1 MKSPVTVMLV
11 DDHAVVRAG
20 YRMLLTQSENIDV
33 LCEAETGEAACQLYL
48 ECHPRVVVMDL
59 NLPGIGGLAATRRIL
74 TRDSSARILII
85 SMYDE
90 IVYVNRALE
99 SGAKG
104 YITKSCPPDLLVE
117 AVMRI
122 GRNETMVEPALAQ
135 RLVMQRFIK
144 EEDTSSLLNV
154 LSAREFDVFCL
165 LAQGYSTRE
174 AAGELKLSFKT
185 VSNYASLIKDK
196 LNVQTLA
203 ELVLLAYQHGIIQR
217 WQS

>member
-1 MKSPVTVMLV
+1 MSNHITVMLV

-20 YRMLLTQSENIDV
+20 YRMLLTQSGSIDV
-33 LCEAETGEAACQLYL
+33 ICEAATGEEACQQYL
-48 ECHPRVVVMDL
+48 TSQPRVVVMDL

-74 TRDSSARILII
+74 ARDSSARILIF

-99 SGAKG
+99 AGAKG
-104 YITKSCPPDLLVE
+104 YITKSCSPDLLVD

-122 GRNETMVEPALAQ
+122 GRNETMVEPDLAQ
-135 RLVMQRFIK
+135 RLVMQRFSK

-165 LAQGYSTRE
+165 LARGYSTRE
-174 AAGELKLSFKT
+174 AADELKLSFKT

-196 LNVQTLA
+196 LNVQTIA
-203 ELVLLAYQHGIIQR
+203 DLVLLAYQHGIIQR
-217 WQS
+217 

>member
-1 MKSPVTVMLV
+1 MSNHITVMLV

-20 YRMLLTQSENIDV
+20 YRMLLTQSGSIDV
-33 LCEAETGEAACQLYL
+33 ICEAATGEEACQQYL
-48 ECHPRVVVMDL
+48 TSQPRVVVMDL

-74 TRDSSARILII
+74 ARDSSARILIF

-99 SGAKG
+99 AGAKG
-104 YITKSCPPDLLVE
+104 YITKSCSPELLVD

-122 GRNETMVEPALAQ
+122 GRNETMVEPDLAQ
-135 RLVMQRFIK
+135 RLVMHRFSK
-144 EEDTSSLLNV
+144 EEDASSLLNV

-165 LAQGYSTRE
+165 LARGYSTRE
-174 AAGELKLSFKT
+174 AADELKLSFKT

-196 LNVQTLA
+196 LNVQTIA
-203 ELVLLAYQHGIIQR
+203 DLVLLAYQHGIIQR
-217 WQS
+217 

>member
-1 MKSPVTVMLV
+1 MNSHITVMLV

-33 LCEAETGEAACQLYL
+33 LCEAETGEEACQLYL
-48 ECHPRVVVMDL
+48 EWQPRVVVMDL

-74 TRDSSARILII
+74 ARDPSAKVLIF

-90 IVYVNRALE
+90 IVYVSRALE
-99 SGAKG
+99 AGAKG
-104 YITKSCPPDLLVE
+104 YITKGCAPDLLVE
-117 AVMRI
+117 AVTQV
-122 GRNETMVEPALAQ
+122 GRNETMVEPELAQ
-135 RLVMQRFIK
+135 RLVMQRFSK

-174 AAGELKLSFKT
+174 AAEELKLSFKT

-196 LNVQTLA
+196 LNVQTIA
-203 ELVLLAYQHGIIQR
+203 ELVLLAYQHGIIKH
-217 WQS
+217 

>member
-1 MKSPVTVMLV
+1 MTVMLV

-20 YRMLLTQSENIDV
+20 YRLQLSQSDGIDV
-33 LCEAETGEAACQLYL
+33 LCEAETGEEACQLYL
-48 ECHPRVVVMDL
+48 ECQPRVVVMDL

-74 TRDSSARILII
+74 ARDPSAKVLIF

-99 SGAKG
+99 AGAKG
-104 YITKSCPPDLLVE
+104 YITKSCAPDLLVE

-122 GRNETMVEPALAQ
+122 GRNETMVEPDLAQ
-135 RLVMQRFIK
+135 RLVMQRFSK

-165 LAQGYSTRE
+165 LARGYSTRE
-174 AAGELKLSFKT
+174 AADELKLSFKT

-196 LNVQTLA
+196 LNVQTIA

-217 WQS
+217 

>member
-1 MKSPVTVMLV
+1 MLV

-20 YRMLLTQSENIDV
+20 YRMLLTQSGSIDV
-33 LCEAETGEAACQLYL
+33 ICEAATGEEACQQYL
-48 ECHPRVVVMDL
+48 TSQPRVVVMDL

-74 TRDSSARILII
+74 ARDSSARILIF

-99 SGAKG
+99 AGAKG
-104 YITKSCPPDLLVE
+104 YITKSCSPDLLVD

-122 GRNETMVEPALAQ
+122 GRNETMVEPDLAQ
-135 RLVMQRFIK
+135 RLVMQRFSK

-165 LAQGYSTRE
+165 LARGYSTRE
-174 AAGELKLSFKT
+174 AADELKLSFKT
-185 VSNYASLIKDK
+185 VSNYASLI
-196 LNVQTLA
+196 TIPSPIS
-203 ELVLLAYQHGIIQR
+203 G
-217 WQS
+217 WP

>member
-1 MKSPVTVMLV
+1 VKSHMTVMLV

-20 YRMLLTQSENIDV
+20 YRLLLSQSDGIDV
-33 LCEAETGEAACQLYL
+33 LCEAETGEEACQLYL
-48 ECHPRVVVMDL
+48 ECQPRVVVMDL

-74 TRDSSARILII
+74 ARDPSAKVLIF

-99 SGAKG
+99 AGAKG
-104 YITKSCPPDLLVE
+104 YITKSCAPDLLVE

-122 GRNETMVEPALAQ
+122 GRNETMVEPDLAQ
-135 RLVMQRFIK
+135 RLVMQRFSK

-165 LAQGYSTRE
+165 LARGYSTRE
-174 AAGELKLSFKT
+174 AADELKLSFKT

-196 LNVQTLA
+196 LNVQTIA

-217 WQS
+217 

>member
-1 MKSPVTVMLV
+1 MKSPITVMLV

-20 YRMLLTQSENIDV
+20 YRMLLTQSESIDV
-33 LCEAETGEAACQLYL
+33 LCEAETGEEACQLYL
-48 ECHPRVVVMDL
+48 EWQPRVVVMDL

-74 TRDSSARILII
+74 ARDSSAKILII

-104 YITKSCPPDLLVE
+104 YVTKSCTPDLLVE

-135 RLVMQRFIK
+135 RLVMQRFTK

-174 AAGELKLSFKT
+174 AAEELKLSFKT

-196 LNVQTLA
+196 LNVQTIA